1 MATPTPVLLI
11 GGGMIAHDQI
21 LPALYQMQRESR
33 IGDITVC
40 AQHGRTVQAL
50 AEAPTLRK
58 AFPDRSFRPLPDYTQ
73 GDVSGRQP
81 GLYQHALAALPPRS
95 VVIVATP
102 DQTHYRIVMDALRAG
117 QHVCCVKPLVLD
129 VRQSLEIEQEAG
141 KRALLV
147 AIEYHK
153 RFDPRSQ
160 MARTRYRQGLFG
172 DLKLGTAV
180 LMEKWYYRNS
190 NFQNWFTCDQTD
202 SFVYIG
208 CHYVDLVHFIT
219 GLQPAAV
226 SVYGIKDRFP
236 NGNEGYLWADARV
249 LWENGA
255 CLNVQASLSFPDAAP
270 GPNTQ
275 GMTLYFSG
283 NGNGA
288 WLQHSDQYRGL
299 MYSFS
304 EKLDSPGGTQ
314 YAEPSPD
321 YFLYQ
326 DFGGPGLLPSGYGV
340 RSVDYLVSEAL
351 RIESETAGLSE
362 ESARGERRKRIAEI
376 DRRGIVA
383 TPANSRH
390 NELVCQAARLSI
402 LNGGREVEIRQ
413 RPPGVEFRAVG

>member
-1 MATPTPVLLI
+1 MTPTPVLLI

-21 LPALYQMQRESR
+21 LPALYQMQRENR
-33 IGDITVC
+33 IGEITVC
-40 AQHGRTVQAL
+40 AQHGRSVQAL
-50 AEAPTLRK
+50 AEAPALRT

-73 GDVSGRQP
+73 GDAAGRQP
-81 GLYQHALAALPPRS
+81 ELYKQALAELPPRS
-95 VVIVATP
+95 VAVVATP
-102 DQTHYRIVMDALRAG
+102 DQTHYAIVMAALRAG

-129 VRQSLEIEQEAG
+129 VRQSLEIEQEADRRG
-141 KRALLV
+141 LLV

-172 DLKLGTAV
+172 ELKLGTAV
-180 LMEKWYYRNS
+180 LMEKWYYRHS
-190 NFQNWFTCDQTD
+190 NFQNWFTCEETD
-202 SFVYIG
+202 SFVYVG

-283 NGNGA
+283 KGNGA

-299 MYSFS
+299 MYSFN
-304 EKLDSPGGTQ
+304 EKLESPGGTQ
-314 YAEPSPD
+314 YIEPSPD

-326 DFGGPGLLPSGYGV
+326 DLGGPGLVPWGYGV
-340 RSVDYLVSEAL
+340 RSVDYIVSEAL

-362 ESARGERRKRIAEI
+362 DSAVVERRRRIAGIE
-376 DRRGIVA
+376 RRGIIA

-402 LNGGREVEIRQ
+402 LSGGREVEIRRQ
-413 RPPGVEFRAVG
+413 PPGVEFRAAG